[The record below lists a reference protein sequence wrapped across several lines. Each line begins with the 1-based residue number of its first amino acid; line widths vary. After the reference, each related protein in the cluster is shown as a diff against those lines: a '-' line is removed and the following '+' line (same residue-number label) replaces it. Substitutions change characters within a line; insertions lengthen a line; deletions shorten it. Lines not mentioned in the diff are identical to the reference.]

1 MRQHTF
7 NVRVDILQSLAV
19 GVAPSA
25 ATSSLRISIQM
36 CDGKD
41 PFQGRVPSK
50 QFVCGM
56 RKELRICS
64 VTMAAAV
71 AADLNLTWKQIITDA
86 TKSSNGTSF
95 VTVNLRLVRKL
106 EGGAEEPALPGNLV
120 EVEFPEEQAEVEE
133 PPHRSPPPKKRARA
147 LSLTL
152 GAVVPVSGTAEQE
165 VDEMHPNYTPEHIPD
180 PGNLDTAWLAAAG

>member
-1 MRQHTF
+1 MG
-7 NVRVDILQSLAV
+7 ILQSLAV

-25 ATSSLRISIQM
+25 VAASLKTGIQL
-36 CDGKD
+36 CDRKD
-41 PFQGRVPSK
+41 PFQRRVLTK
-50 QFVCGM
+50 KIVCRM
-56 RKELRICS
+56 RKELRVCS

-71 AADLNLTWKQIITDA
+71 AADPNSTWKQIITDA

-106 EGGAEEPALPGNLV
+106 EGGAEEPALPGHLV
-120 EVEFPEEQAEVEE
+120 EVEVPEEQAEVEE

-152 GAVVPVSGTAEQE
+152 GAVVPVGGTAEQE